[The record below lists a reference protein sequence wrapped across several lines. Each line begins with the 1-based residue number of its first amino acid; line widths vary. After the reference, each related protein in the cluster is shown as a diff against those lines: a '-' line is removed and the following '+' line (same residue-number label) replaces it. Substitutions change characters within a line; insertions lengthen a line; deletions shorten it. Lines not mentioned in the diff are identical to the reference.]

1 MSEPSADGERLA
13 KRVAALR
20 DCSRAEAE
28 RLIEGG
34 WVRVDGALVDD
45 PARRVAHESVEV
57 DPQARPDE
65 LRPVTLLWH
74 KPAGV
79 SLAEGQGVEG
89 LVQAGPPLL
98 QHWHL
103 RQLRCV
109 TPLPADGSGLAV
121 FAQGAQTRRQLT
133 EETPWLEQEW
143 MLDIEGTCSDGALRD
158 LEGQTEPLRLGRL
171 AASAR
176 LSRNSEREGRT
187 RLRLALK
194 GGQPAALGAWL
205 TGAGLAVRGL
215 HRLRLGRVAL
225 GPLAPGEWRL
235 LRPQER
241 F

>member
-1 MSEPSADGERLA
+1 MSEPSAAGERLA

-20 DCSRAEAE
+20 GCSRAEAE

-34 WVRVDGALVDD
+34 WVRVDGAVVDD
-45 PARRVAHESVEV
+45 PAHRVAHQTVEV

-74 KPAGV
+74 KPAGLP
-79 SLAEGQGVEG
+79 LAEGQGIEG
-89 LVQAGPPLL
+89 CVQPGPPL

-109 TPLPADGSGLAV
+109 TALPAACSGLAV
-121 FAQGAQTRRQLT
+121 FAQGTQTRRQLA

-143 MLDIEGTCSDGALRD
+143 MLDVEGPCNDEVLRALEAQKDR
-158 LEGQTEPLRLGRL
+158 LRLGRM
-171 AASAR
+171 AAAVR
-176 LSRNSEREGRT
+176 LSRNSEKGGRT

-194 GGQPAALGAWL
+194 GGLATALPDWL
-205 TGAGLAVRGL
+205 AEAGLTVHGL
-215 HRLRLGRVAL
+215 NRLRLGRVAL
-225 GPLAPGEWRL
+225 GPLTPGEWRL